1 MDKKTIIAVALSFIV
16 ILVWS
21 QFFTPNAPVQ
31 KHEGAA
37 EQANAPKVAEVP
49 APTPAPTQA
58 KLPEEVKAK
67 EAASLGQAPTLSTY
81 KTDNVSITFNDRTGD
96 IRSASILGWQ
106 NDTKTDNIT
115 FNSNGTSDYSKLII
129 PVGSTYEKSEEDL
142 PSGKRI
148 TYTTTLDG
156 LIISKVYEI
165 ENGSYIVKST
175 VDIQNN
181 GSSSLSVP
189 IKVQIGPR
197 LGAGFG
203 EPSSYVF
210 EGAMI
215 SDGSKTESV
224 ALEKTDNEQ
233 IVGNP
238 KWAGYTS
245 KYFLFAAAS
254 DSLFNKAYITPED
267 RNPVAIIE
275 GSVVVNPSDRQKA
288 EFSYYIGP
296 KYYTELKSHNLG
308 LQKSMDYGWFYFI
321 AIPMLYILNWF
332 HSIFGNYGVA
342 IIILTIII
350 KLVTLPLTL
359 KSMYSMKEM
368 SKLQP
373 RILELKE
380 RYKSDPQKLNQATM
394 DLYKAHNVN
403 PLSGCLPMLLQI
415 PIFFALYK
423 ALLLSLELKGA
434 PFIFWLT
441 DLSEKD
447 PYYITPII
455 MGASM
460 FIQQKMTP
468 STADPM
474 QQKIFLAMP
483 ILFTI
488 LFINFQSGLVLYWL
502 VNNLLSIVQQYFIN
516 KRGGG
521 VAKSVSKPAKAKK

>member
-1 MDKKTIIAVALSFIV
+1 MDKKTIIAVALSFLV

-31 KHEGAA
+31 TSEVKEADGT
-37 EQANAPKVAEVP
+37 ENPQKVQEVP
-49 APTPAPTQA
+49 VAVPLEKEVITPSS
-58 KLPEEVKAK
+58 KV
-67 EAASLGQAPTLSTY
+67 EATSTSMLSEY
-81 KTDNVSITFNDRTGD
+81 STDNISIVFNDITGD
-96 IRSASILGWQ
+96 IRSASILGWE
-106 NDTKTDNIT
+106 NDKKDGNIT
-115 FNSNGTSDYSKLII
+115 FNHNGTVDYSKLII
-129 PVGSTYEKSEEDL
+129 PAGSQYEKNVEKL
-142 PSGKRI
+142 PNGSRI
-148 TYTTTLDG
+148 TYTTTTDN
-156 LIISKVYEI
+156 LIISKVYELL
-165 ENGSYIVKST
+165 EGSYIVKST
-175 VDIQNN
+175 VDIQNK
-181 GSSSLSVP
+181 GTSSLSVP
-189 IKVQIGPR
+189 IKVQIGPK
-197 LGAGFG
+197 LGDGFG

-224 ALEKTDNEQ
+224 ALGKTDGEV
-233 IVGNP
+233 IEGSP

-254 DSLFNKAYITPED
+254 NSLFKKAYITPENL
-267 RNPVAIIE
+267 NPVAIIE

-288 EFSYYIGP
+288 EFSFFIGP

-359 KSMYSMKEM
+359 KSMFSMKAM

-380 RYKSDPQKLNQATM
+380 KYKSDPQKLNQATM

-483 ILFTI
+483 VLFTI

-516 KRGGG
+516 KRGGTT
-521 VAKSVSKPAKAKK
+521 SSSKPARAKK